1 LKDCN
6 NNPKI
11 ELVAIVNWLKTHK
24 LVFVLLLIIA
34 FLLLTSLKGL
44 FGVRT
49 TSRSVSPPSSGM
61 ATMEEPALGG
71 LLSTNLSLPE
81 FSQEAPPSTTSDG
94 ERMVVKNSNLSLLV
108 KDVKNTGDKIINH
121 TKSIGGYMVSASYN
135 RPNESPFATITVR
148 VPSTKLDDSLN
159 FFRSLAIKV
168 TSENLVGKDVTD
180 QYVDIEARIA
190 THQKTKA
197 KFEQILEKAT
207 QVSEILQVQRELI
220 NIQSQIDALEGQKK
234 SLEQNA
240 NLSKVTLYLST
251 DELALP
257 YTPDKAFRPQVVFK
271 QAARSLLGSLRS
283 LANALIWVGVYSV
296 IWVPVLVIFYIVR
309 KRKKRKPLP
318 ES

>member
-1 LKDCN
+1 METALGDI
-6 NNPKI
+6 PSS
-11 ELVAIVNWLKTHK
+11 EL
-24 LVFVLLLIIA
+24 
-34 FLLLTSLKGL
+34 
-44 FGVRT
+44 
-49 TSRSVSPPSSGM
+49 SPPS
-61 ATMEEPALGG
+61 
-71 LLSTNLSLPE
+71 
-81 FSQEAPPSTTSDG
+81 FSEEAPPSATTDG

-108 KDVKNTGDKIINH
+108 KDVKNIGDKIIDH

-148 VPSTKLDDSLN
+148 VPSEKLDESLN

-190 THQKTKA
+190 THQKTKI

-220 NIQSQIDALEGQKK
+220 SIQSQIDALEGQKK

-271 QAARSLLGSLRS
+271 QAVRSLLGSLRS
-283 LANALIWVGVYSV
+283 LANGLIWVGVYSV
-296 IWVPVLVIFYIVR
+296 IWVPVLVVLCVI
-309 KRKKRKPLP
+309 KKRKRRKPIA

>member
-1 LKDCN
+1 M
-6 NNPKI
+6 P
-11 ELVAIVNWLKTHK
+11 IVNWLKTHK
-24 LVFVLLLIIA
+24 LVLVLILIIA
-34 FLLLTSLKGL
+34 ILVIRPPFSSLFRARITSQSSKL
-44 FGVRT
+44 
-49 TSRSVSPPSSGM
+49 PSSTGVT
-61 ATMEEPALGG
+61 TMEEPAIGG
-71 LLSTNLSLPE
+71 LPSSGLSLPE
-81 FSQEAPPSTTSDG
+81 FSQEALPSTTPDG

-108 KDVKNTGDKIINH
+108 KDVKATGEKIIDRA
-121 TKSIGGYMVSASYN
+121 KSIGGYMVSASYN

-148 VPSTKLDDSLN
+148 IPEDKLDESLN

-207 QVSEILQVQRELI
+207 QVSEILQVQREI
-220 NIQSQIDALEGQKK
+220 ISIQSQIDSLVGQKK

-240 NLSKVTLYLST
+240 NLSKVTVYLST

-271 QAARSLLGSLRS
+271 QAVRSLLGSLRS
-283 LANALIWVGVYSV
+283 LANGLIWVGVYSI
-296 IWVPVLVIFYIVR
+296 IWVPVLVILYIVR